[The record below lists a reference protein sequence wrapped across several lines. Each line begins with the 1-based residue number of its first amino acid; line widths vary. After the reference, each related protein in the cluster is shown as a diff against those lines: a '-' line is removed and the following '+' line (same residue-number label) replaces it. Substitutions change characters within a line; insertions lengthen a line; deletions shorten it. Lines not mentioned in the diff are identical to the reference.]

1 MEEEEEEDAGNEED
15 ADACLCK
22 ASSVTDASAVPVL
35 LMTAAEDSR
44 GETVI
49 IHFNGKL
56 PEEGEVEEEEKAIVW
71 RSERETVAQL
81 AGEEDK
87 WLKQVADAACAT
99 RANAKRACERI
110 MAAHAVLACDAAPQ
124 TVQKCATKDARPQE
138 SIQSE
143 ILAGSCGEYCDAR
156 NPECGSFYMRR

>member
-1 MEEEEEEDAGNEED
+1 MEEEEEEEDAGNEED

-22 ASSVTDASAVPVL
+22 ASSVTNASAVL
-35 LMTAAEDSR
+35 LMTAPEDSR

-49 IHFNGKL
+49 MHVNGKL
-56 PEEGEVEEEEKAIVW
+56 PDGELEEEEKAIVW

-99 RANAKRACERI
+99 RANAKRASERI

-143 ILAGSCGEYCDAR
+143 ILAASCGEYCDAR